1 MQKEEAAKR
10 LEELR
15 RLIHE
20 YDYHYYVLDQ
30 PLVSDAV
37 YDQLMRELEELEKAY
52 PDLITPDSPTQRV
65 GGAPLKAFN
74 TVRHRFP
81 LLSLSNS
88 FSAEELRDFDRRVR
102 QVVGD
107 EVEYVV
113 EPKIDGLTVALVYEE
128 GRLVSGATRG
138 DGLIGEDITQNLRTI
153 KSVPLRL
160 KHPVPRLEV
169 RGEAYLPR
177 NAFLRLNEEREKQG
191 EPLFAN
197 PRNAAAGSLR
207 QLDPRVTAS
216 RPLQVFF
223 YAVLYLEGDEVKT
236 QWEALSYLEKQGFPV
251 NRWRYLCSSIE
262 EVIQACQ
269 EGQQKRDELSYDI
282 DGMVVK
288 VNRFD
293 QQERLGSTFKSPRW
307 AIAYKFPAQQ
317 AVTEVQDIILR
328 VGRTGVLTPTALLR
342 PVLLAGS
349 TVSKATL
356 HNEDYIREKDVRI
369 GDQVVIQKAG
379 EIIPEIVDV
388 LKEQRTGKEKVFV
401 MPEKC
406 PECGSRVV
414 RLPGEAAARCTGAA
428 CPAQLRERIIHFASR
443 DAMNIE
449 GLGPAIISQLLKAG
463 LVHDVADLYRLHKED
478 LVVLERLGEKSA
490 DNLLQAIERS
500 KQNPFSRLLFALGIR
515 YVGSKVAQA
524 LAEHFGSLE
533 RLQQAGYEELRSI
546 PEVGEK
552 IASSVVAYFS
562 DPQNQA
568 VLEKLVQA
576 GVNTRQRPVAAAAGE
591 EPPMAAALVGKTFVL
606 TGTLSSMSRREAQAL
621 IESRG
626 GKVAGSVSRS
636 TDYVVVGESPGSKL
650 EKAQALGIPV
660 LSEEEFLQL
669 VRRG

>member
-1 MQKEEAAKR
+1 MRKEEAARR

-15 RLIHE
+15 SLIHE

-30 PLVSDAV
+30 PLVPDAV

-74 TVRHRFP
+74 TVRHRVP

-88 FSAEELRDFDRRVR
+88 FSPGELRDFDRRVR
-102 QVVGD
+102 QAVGN

-138 DGLIGEDITQNLRTI
+138 DGFTGEDITQNLRTV

-160 KHPVPRLEV
+160 KHAVPRLEV
-169 RGEAYLPR
+169 RGEAYLPKQ
-177 NAFLRLNEEREKQG
+177 AFLRLNEEREKQG

-223 YAVLYLEGDEVKT
+223 YAVLYIEGHELKT
-236 QWEALSYLEKQGFPV
+236 QWEALSYLEEQGFPV
-251 NRWRYLCSSIE
+251 NPWRYLCTSIE
-262 EVIQACQ
+262 EVIKACE
-269 EGQQKRDELSYDI
+269 EGLQKRDDLSYDI

-293 QQERLGSTFKSPRW
+293 QQASLGSTFKSPRW
-307 AIAYKFPAQQ
+307 AVAYKFPAQQ

-388 LKEQRTGKEKVFV
+388 LKERRTGKEKVFV

-449 GLGPAIISQLLKAG
+449 GLGPAIIGQLLKAG
-463 LVHDVADLYRLHKED
+463 LVHDAADLYRLRKEE
-478 LVVLERLGEKSA
+478 LAALERLGDKSA

-515 YVGSKVAQA
+515 YVGNKVAQV

-533 RLQQAGYEELRSI
+533 RLQQASYEELRSV

-552 IASSVVAYFS
+552 IASSVAAYFS

-568 VLEKLVQA
+568 VLKKLTEA
-576 GVNTRQRPVAAAAGE
+576 GVNTRQEPPAAAAGE
-591 EPPMAAALVGKTFVL
+591 KSEAGALAGKTFVL
-606 TGTLSSMSRREAQAL
+606 TGTLSSMTRREAQAL

-626 GKVAGSVSRS
+626 GKVAGSVSRH
-636 TDYVVVGESPGSKL
+636 TDYVVAGESPGSKL
-650 EKAQALGIPV
+650 EKARELGIAV
-660 LSEEEFLQL
+660 LSEEEFLKL
-669 VRRG
+669 LKE